1 MFVLSP
7 GSLPEP
13 LSQHLE
19 VFAAQR
25 PDWTQERIICSA
37 LSLFLLQNGVSD
49 RAVSEVYLRSMFG
62 ELFVPASPEIEG
74 GF

>member
-1 MFVLSP
+1 MFTLST
-7 GSLPEP
+7 GSLPDP

-19 VFAAQR
+19 AFAEQR
-25 PDWTQERIICSA
+25 PDWTQERILSSA

-62 ELFVPASPEIEG
+62 ELFVPASREVKG
-74 GF
+74 DF